1 MAIPVLV
8 GVGQYTERIDDPDY
22 RALSVLELGAEAARR
37 CLKDALNIE
46 TLAPHID
53 VVAGV
58 RQFETSTP
66 DAIPVFGR
74 SDNFPRSIMQRLGH
88 QPQRA
93 VLDVAGGQSPQKLV
107 IEFAESIAAGNAQ
120 CVLLAGAEAM
130 STQRY
135 LMSQGRKPDWSE
147 TVAGSLEDRG
157 YGIEGILTEDLI
169 RHQLLNAISGYALF
183 DNARRAKLG
192 ISRADYRRAIGEL
205 FAPFSQLAAHN
216 PYATAPKAYSP
227 EELATISERNRQV
240 SDIYTRLVVSR
251 DQVNQAAALLLTSV
265 EKARQLGIP
274 ESKWVYLHGS
284 AYATERTILE
294 REDLSRSPA
303 AIRASETALAATGKK
318 MADMKFIDLYSC
330 FASPVFNIAD
340 AFNLSVDDP
349 RGITVTGGLPFF
361 GGAGNNYSMHAI
373 ATMADLLRKNPGS
386 FGFVG
391 ANGGF
396 MSKYAVGIYS
406 TTPVDFKPVDH
417 HDLQAEIDALPQP
430 AVSSRPVGTAQIE
443 TYAIEYD
450 RAGNPER
457 ALIIG
462 RLANGTRF
470 MSVTADGDPNTLL
483 RLADEQNDP
492 LGMRGHVGPSLDG
505 RNIFRLVFPGAAAA
519 GSDAPVVSERC
530 GSVLILTINRPR
542 VRNAIN
548 DQVAQAFE
556 AALNEAEEDDTISA
570 VIITGMGSKAF
581 SAGADLKYAAATGG
595 QGMVTEKGGFA
606 GIVKRSFSKP
616 LIAAVNGTAFGG
628 GFEIAMSCDVV
639 VSAEHVLF
647 GLPEVK
653 RGLIAGAGGL
663 IRIGRSLP
671 RQLALEIAMTGE
683 PISAR
688 RAQELGLV
696 NYIVPAPELLD
707 TALSLAEK
715 IVSNGPLAVR
725 LAKQLVT
732 AAPDLSMDEAWTLND
747 QLGLQI
753 LQSED
758 MREGLQA
765 FAEKRRPKWK
775 GR

>member
-1 MAIPVLV
+1 MAVPILV
-8 GVGQYTERIDDPDY
+8 GVGQFTERIDDPDY
-22 RALSVLELGAEAARR
+22 RALSVVELGAEATRR
-37 CLKDALNIE
+37 CLNDALSAE
-46 TLAPHID
+46 RLAPNID
-53 VVAGV
+53 VIAGV

-66 DAIPVFGR
+66 DAVAVFGR
-74 SDNFPRSIMQRLGH
+74 SNNFPRSVMERLGQ

-93 VLDVAGGQSPQKLV
+93 ILDVAGGQSPQKLV
-107 IEFAESIAAGNAQ
+107 IESAEMIASGKAQ
-120 CVLLAGAEAM
+120 CVLLVGAEAM

-135 LMSQGRKPDWSE
+135 LMGQGKHPDWSE

-157 YGIEGILTEDLI
+157 YGVEGILTQDLI

-183 DNARRAKLG
+183 DNARRSALG
-192 ISRADYRRAIGEL
+192 LSRSDYRKAIGEL
-205 FAPFSQLAAHN
+205 FAPFSQVAAHN
-216 PYATAPKAYSP
+216 PYATAPKAYTA
-227 EELATISERNRQV
+227 EELATVSEHNRLV

-265 EKARQLGIP
+265 EKASELGIP
-274 ESKWVYLHGS
+274 KEKWVYLHGY

-294 REDLSRSPA
+294 RSDLSRSPA
-303 AIRASETALAATGKK
+303 AIRVSETALAAAGKR
-318 MADMKFIDLYSC
+318 MDDMKYIDLYSC

-340 AFNLSVDDP
+340 AFNLSSDNTP
-349 RGITVTGGLPFF
+349 SLTVTGGLPFF

-373 ATMADLLRKNPGS
+373 ATTAELLRENPGS

-406 TTPVDFKPVDH
+406 TTPVDFKPLDGQ
-417 HDLQAEIDALPQP
+417 DLQAEIDALPQP
-430 AVSSRPVGTAQIE
+430 AISSRPVGAARIE

-450 RAGNPER
+450 RAGTPER

-462 RLANGTRF
+462 RLEDTTRF
-470 MSVTADGDPNTLL
+470 MAVTADGDAQTLQ

-492 LGMRGHVGPSLDG
+492 LGMAGHVGPSLDG

-519 GSDAPVVSERC
+519 DIDAPVVSERC

-556 AALNEAEEDDTISA
+556 IALNEAEEDNSITA
-570 VIITGMGSKAF
+570 VIITGTGSKAF

-606 GIVKRSFSKP
+606 GIVKRTFSKP

-628 GFEIAMSCDVV
+628 GFEIAMACDVV
-639 VSAEHVLF
+639 VSADHVLF

-663 IRIGRSLP
+663 IRIGRTLP

-696 NYIVPAPELLD
+696 NYVVPGAELLD

-725 LAKQLVT
+725 LAKQLVN
-732 AAPDLSMDEAWTLND
+732 AAPDLTMDEAWALND
-747 QLGLQI
+747 QLGMQI